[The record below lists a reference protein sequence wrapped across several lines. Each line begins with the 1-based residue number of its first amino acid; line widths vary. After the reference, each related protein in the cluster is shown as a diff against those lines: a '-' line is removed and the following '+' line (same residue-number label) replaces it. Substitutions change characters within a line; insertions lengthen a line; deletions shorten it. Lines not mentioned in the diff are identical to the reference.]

1 MDITPHGSE
10 AALKSASATVGPISV
25 AIDAGHMSFQFY
37 HSGVYNEPLV
47 SFINS
52 WYDMVSI
59 LSELNKINFI
69 SPILHTVPV
78 AQFSRCFAG
87 DFRKLLK
94 VVRELS

>member
-1 MDITPHGSE
+1 
-10 AALKSASATVGPISV
+10 
-25 AIDAGHMSFQFY
+25 
-37 HSGVYNEPLV
+37 
-47 SFINS
+47 
-52 WYDMVSI
+52 MVSI

>member
-1 MDITPHGSE
+1 
-10 AALKSASATVGPISV
+10 
-25 AIDAGHMSFQFY
+25 
-37 HSGVYNEPLV
+37 
-47 SFINS
+47 
-52 WYDMVSI
+52 MVSI

-94 VVRELS
+94 VVRELSLSVRFSVFFLLCMSEGCLDQSKTQLRLHPGISFLLIVRDYLERKRVV